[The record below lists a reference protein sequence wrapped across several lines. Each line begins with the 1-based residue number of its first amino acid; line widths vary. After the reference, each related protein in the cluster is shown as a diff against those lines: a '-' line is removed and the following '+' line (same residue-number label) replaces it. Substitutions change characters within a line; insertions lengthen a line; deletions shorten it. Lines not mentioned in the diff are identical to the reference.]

1 MRKQNFVFSIDALTP
16 ATLPMARLA
25 EYLSDLAALVGAKAK
40 VHFDEV
46 AEGSAQLKWWAEVG
60 AEEGIRS
67 RLAQADSLDAPKD
80 IARPFAEIKKK
91 LVQDGANADLTEEG
105 RGKLLYFPG
114 RSAIT
119 EEQAP
124 AFWQREEIVGR
135 LVRIGGAD
143 GSIHAH
149 IQTDAGVLSRFQM
162 NEDVAKRLVH
172 HFLGEPIRLIGR
184 AKWLRSLDGKWSLQL
199 FQVEAFEPLTRTSLL
214 EDLAQLRALNPGG
227 WLDRSDA
234 ANELQAIRYGD
245 ET

>member
-1 MRKQNFVFSIDALTP
+1 MQKQNFVFSIDALTP

-25 EYLSDLAALVGAKAK
+25 EYLLDIAALVGAKTK

-46 AEGSAQLKWWAEVG
+46 AEGSAQLKWWAEAG
-60 AEEGIRS
+60 AEEGIRL
-67 RLAQADSLDAPKD
+67 RLAQADAPEAPRD

-91 LVQDGANADLTEEG
+91 LLQDGANADLIEEG

-114 RSAIT
+114 RSAAT
-119 EEQAP
+119 EDSVP
-124 AFWQREEIVGR
+124 AFWQREEVVGR

-149 IQTDAGVLSRFQM
+149 LQTDAGVLSKFQM
-162 NEDVAKRLVH
+162 NEDVARKLVH

-199 FQVEAFEPLTRTSLL
+199 FQVEAFETLARTSLL
-214 EDLAQLRALNPGG
+214 EDLAKLRTLNPGG
-227 WLDRSDA
+227 WHDRPGA
-234 ANELQAIRYGD
+234 KAELEAIRYGD
-245 ET
+245 EA

>member
-1 MRKQNFVFSIDALTP
+1 MGKQNFVFSIDALTP

-25 EYLSDLAALVGAKAK
+25 EYLAELAALVGAKAK

-46 AEGSAQLKWWAEVG
+46 AEGSAQLKWWAESG

-67 RLAQADSLDAPKD
+67 RLAQADALDAPRD

-91 LVQDGANADLTEEG
+91 LVQDGANADLIEEG

-114 RSAIT
+114 RSAVSEDQT
-119 EEQAP
+119 P

-135 LVRIGGAD
+135 LVRIGGAE

-149 IQTDAGVLSRFQM
+149 IQTDSGVLSRFQM
-162 NEDVAKRLVH
+162 NEDVAKKLVH

-184 AKWLRSLDGKWSLQL
+184 AKWFRSLDGKWSLQL
-199 FQVEAFEPLTRTSLL
+199 FQVEAFELLTRSSLL
-214 EDLAQLRALNPGG
+214 EDLGRLRTLNPGG
-227 WLDRSDA
+227 WLDRPDA
-234 ANELQAIRYGD
+234 VKDLRAIRYGD
-245 ET
+245 EA